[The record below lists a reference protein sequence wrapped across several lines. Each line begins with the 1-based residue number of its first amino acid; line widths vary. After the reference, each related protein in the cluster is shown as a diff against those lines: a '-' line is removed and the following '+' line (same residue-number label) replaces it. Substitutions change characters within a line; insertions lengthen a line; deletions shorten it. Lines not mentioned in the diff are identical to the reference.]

1 MNPSHEQIGL
11 AAYLRWERRGREHG
25 RHLEDWVAAE
35 RALRFQGNYVV
46 SVSVSFEGTRLPPV
60 ESARRGVC
68 RYCEQAAPRTRFS
81 GPTLAYPES
90 LGNAG
95 LLALD
100 QCDEC
105 RGHFD
110 ETLDRPLAMY
120 LQQWSEDPEAAR
132 RFGTIPIPAYKGLV
146 RAALALMPPRMLETC
161 PDALEWVNNPEH
173 ELDGLDAHRY
183 GPILHEFAGPIGSS
197 WAALAS
203 RTDIDEPLPA
213 ILAFFGFGR
222 WTVELP
228 VPHCLADDEL
238 DGLEF
243 DVPLVPRVADPVFAT
258 APVAIDQLAISS
270 FGAHKLYLA
279 QHSGVGV
286 G

>member
-1 MNPSHEQIGL
+1 MNPSHEQIGVG
-11 AAYLRWERRGREHG
+11 AYHRWQRRGQEHG
-25 RHLEDWVAAE
+25 RHQEDWLAAE
-35 RALRFQGNYVV
+35 RALRFLGNYVV
-46 SVSVSFEGTRLPPV
+46 SVSVRFEGTRLPPL

-68 RYCEQAAPRTRFS
+68 RYCEQAAPRTQFS

-105 RGHFD
+105 RAQFA
-110 ETLDRPLAMY
+110 ETLDRPLAQF
-120 LQQWSEDPEAAR
+120 LQNWCDEPSRTERCE
-132 RFGTIPIPAYKGLV
+132 TIPIPAYKALV

-173 ELDGLDAHRY
+173 ELDGLDTHCY
-183 GPILHEFAGPIGSS
+183 SPILHEFAEPPGAA

-203 RTDIDEPLPA
+203 RTDPDEPLPA
-213 ILAFFGFGR
+213 ILAFFGFDR
-222 WTVELP
+222 WTIQLA
-228 VPHCLADDEL
+228 VPHCLADDDL
-238 DGLEF
+238 DGFDF
-243 DVPLVPRVADPVFAT
+243 DVPLVPRVADALH
-258 APVAIDQLAISS
+258 APVPLASHHLAISS
-270 FGAHKLYLA
+270 YGGHKLYLA
-279 QHSGVGV
+279 QHSKVGV